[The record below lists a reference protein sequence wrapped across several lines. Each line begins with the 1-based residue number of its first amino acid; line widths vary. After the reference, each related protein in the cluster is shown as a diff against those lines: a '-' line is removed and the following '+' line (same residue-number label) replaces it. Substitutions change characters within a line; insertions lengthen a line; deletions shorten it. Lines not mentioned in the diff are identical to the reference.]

1 LTPRR
6 VLPEFGVRVAVTVA
20 GLLLVVG
27 STLPN
32 YRNVS
37 FFARE
42 NHDLRYKITP
52 IFPLASLL
60 DLASREMRTARPFR
74 VIDADA
80 TRDPVTA
87 RRTIGIMVVGETAR
101 ADHFSMSG
109 YGRQTNPN
117 LAAEPNIIYGDAVS
131 CGTSTLQSVPCMF
144 SMRGRLD
151 YSRRKAAAE
160 SNVLDILTAAGV
172 QTVWIDNN
180 SSCKGVCARIE
191 NVNLRR
197 DVDESSPYYS
207 DMGYL
212 DGILLEKIDP
222 YLETT
227 GPDLLIV
234 LHVLGSHGPA
244 YSRRY
249 PESFAR
255 FTPSCDKASPTE
267 CSTTEV
273 INAYDNTIVYT
284 DFVLS
289 QIIDR
294 LKSHSADIDAFL
306 FYASDH
312 GESLGEN
319 GLYLHGM
326 PYAIA
331 PEAQTS
337 VPFIAWLSD
346 GFRRRQH
353 LSAQDVQR
361 FGGKPLS
368 HDNISHTLLGFFDID
383 ASSYVADLDMFASPD
398 VVVGGTDLSV
408 SY

>member
-1 LTPRR
+1 MLQNLVETVRDRNTAEATELASLPLIAHVVIFGLLPAMGLGLVTLTPRR
-6 VLPEFGVRVAVTVA
+6 VLPEFGVRIAVTVA

-222 YLETT
+222 YLEAA

-255 FTPSCDKASPTE
+255 FTPSCDRASPTE

-337 VPFIAWLSD
+337 VA
-346 GFRRRQH
+346 
-353 LSAQDVQR
+353 
-361 FGGKPLS
+361 
-368 HDNISHTLLGFFDID
+368 T
-383 ASSYVADLDMFASPD
+383 VA
-398 VVVGGTDLSV
+398 
-408 SY
+408 